1 MITQLYISV
10 AIGFYLLLTVRIFGI
25 RGNPIFWWLSY
36 GKENQET
43 VNRVVRGHA
52 NFVEYAPL
60 FFIMLFILE
69 HVGTPAISLHF
80 LAITFL
86 LGRISHGLLFSFLT
100 YKSIALRTIGMLGTL
115 IALFL
120 AAFINAI
127 QYIASFNWAFANTI
141 LSALP

>member
-10 AIGFYLLLTVRIFGI
+10 GISFYLLLTIRIFGI

-36 GKENQET
+36 GKENEET

-69 HVGTPAISLHF
+69 YVETLRNSSCLI
-80 LAITFL
+80 ITFHL
-86 LGRISHGLLFSFLT
+86 KNVTAYYFHFSPT
-100 YKSIALRTIGMLGTL
+100 KWPEDYWNVGI
-115 IALFL
+115 IALFQL
-120 AAFINAI
+120 PLSTFYAATGLYPVYFKCL
-127 QYIASFNWAFANTI
+127 TI
-141 LSALP
+141 GL